1 MASKKIPERYSRLMC
16 GYDNLLVNNHRY
28 RLTSYDDYVLESL
41 TLMCRAKTLGNSAC
55 VVLLYDIDELTVL
68 TISNN
73 ERYIAE
79 LLESMRKEKCET
91 AIGNNRMTYY
101 PEWKINN
108 ILNPISFIACLWV
121 NGGHDRAIVI
131 QFHGDCPD
139 IIRWGAPGVL
149 KELWDEALNKK
160 DSEFIGAM
168 KAAERYFKHEAAEE
182 RRRDKLADIIENSEI
197 I

>member
-55 VVLLYDIDELTVL
+55 VVLLYDNDELTVL

-91 AIGNNRMTYY
+91 AIGCNLNVYFSVLR
-101 PEWKINN
+101 IDN
-108 ILNPISFIACLWV
+108 ILSSISCIAGLWV
-121 NGGHDRAIVI
+121 NGGRSRAIVI
-131 QFHGDCPD
+131 QFNGAHPN
-139 IIRWGAPGVL
+139 IIRLGSPGML

-160 DSEFIGAM
+160 DSEFILAM
-168 KAAERYFKHEAAEE
+168 KAAERYFKHEASEE

>member
-1 MASKKIPERYSRLMC
+1 MASKNIPERYSRLMC

-91 AIGNNRMTYY
+91 AIGNERLTVF
-101 PEWKINN
+101 PEREMYN
-108 ILNPISFIACLWV
+108 ILNTISYIAWHWV
-121 NGGHDRAIVI
+121 NGGHNRAIVI
-131 QFHGDCPD
+131 QFHSYRPQ
-139 IIRWGAPGVL
+139 IIRWGAPGIL

-160 DSEFIGAM
+160 DSEFILAM

>member
-91 AIGNNRMTYY
+91 AIGNDRFTYY
-101 PEWKINN
+101 PEWKIND
-108 ILNPISFIACLWV
+108 ILNSISFIACLWV
-121 NGGHDRAIVI
+121 YGGHSRAIVI
-131 QFHGDCPD
+131 QFHGVEPNV
-139 IIRWGAPGVL
+139 IRWGSHSML
-149 KELWDEALNKK
+149 KELWDQALNKK